1 MPSMAYPR
9 NAALS
14 VVACSC
20 LCLIFSGLSAAQNQ
34 GQTLGSIIGHI
45 RVVRSGAPPE
55 RVLVLL
61 QFRGAT
67 IASVYTD
74 SEGTYGFHNLDPNP
88 YYVVIDDDRY
98 QPARMEADIAPIQ
111 LAPVI
116 FVDFTL
122 VPKSPPKNDQEVPVK
137 SAGANRNM
145 TDVREYEAKFPK
157 PAVKEFKKG
166 IKADQAGKKDDAIK
180 HYEKAL
186 QIAPE
191 FYEAHN
197 NLGSDYLSKSEFP
210 AARKEFEQ
218 AIAENQSDAAGYF
231 NLANVCMLMKNLPEA
246 EKYLQE
252 GIRRQPD
259 SALGQF
265 LLGSLNMKIGKLP
278 EAEHA
283 LRQAIQFNPA
293 MVQPRLQLVNLLLQ
307 QQKKQAAIEQLHEF
321 VTTFP
326 DNSFSPQARKV
337 LQQLE
342 GPSQAK
348 TPSPN

>member
-1 MPSMAYPR
+1 MLSTTRYR
-9 NAALS
+9 GTWLLWGAL
-14 VVACSC
+14 VCFCVAPT
-20 LCLIFSGLSAAQNQ
+20 GPAAAQQ
-34 GQTLGSIIGHI
+34 QTFGSIIGHL
-45 RVVRSGAPPE
+45 RVTRSGAPPE
-55 RVLVLL
+55 RILVLL

-67 IASVYTD
+67 IDSVYTD
-74 SEGTYGFHNLDPNP
+74 SQGIYGFHGLLPNP
-88 YYVVIDDDRY
+88 YYVVINDDHY
-98 QPARMEADIAPIQ
+98 QPDQREALIPPSS
-111 LAPVI
+111 LSPVV

-122 VPKSPPKNDQEVPVK
+122 VPKAPPKNAQEVPAK
-137 SAGANRNM
+137 ASGANQNM

-180 HYEKAL
+180 HYQKAL

-265 LLGSLNMKIGKLP
+265 LLGSLNMKVGKMP

-321 VTTFP
+321 VSTFP

-337 LQQLE
+337 LEQLE

-348 TPSPN
+348 TPNPN